1 MQPLSAVLAA
11 VGAGLF
17 PSIQEAGGAMVH
29 ETAMI
34 EPNQDRHTAYQFYVD
49 AYIDTY
55 ARLQDLVHT
64 VTRRMG
70 EHQPVEVVS

>member
-1 MQPLSAVLAA
+1 
-11 VGAGLF
+11 
-17 PSIQEAGGAMVH
+17 
-29 ETAMI
+29 MI
-34 EPNQDRHTAYQFYVD
+34 EPNQDRHMAYQFYVD